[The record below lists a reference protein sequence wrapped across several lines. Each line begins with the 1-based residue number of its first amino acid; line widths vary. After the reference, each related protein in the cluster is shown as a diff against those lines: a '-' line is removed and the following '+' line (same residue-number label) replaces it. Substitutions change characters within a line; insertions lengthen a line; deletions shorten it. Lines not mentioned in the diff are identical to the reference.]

1 MSKANYDVTV
11 DFVGGSASDV
21 TQSMYLITFRGIQIL
36 MDCGLY
42 QSNNLCRDYRINH
55 NPIKGL
61 KPQEID
67 YIFISHAHTD
77 HCGALPR
84 LFAEGCRAKI
94 IVNKHNP
101 ILLPPI
107 TTFFVPKGG
116 KNNIT
121 NIAKEFLRA
130 MQRDWNVTSE

>member
-11 DFVGGSASDV
+11 ASVGGSASDV

-94 IVNKHNP
+94 IV
-101 ILLPPI
+101 
-107 TTFFVPKGG
+107 PKGN
-116 KNNIT
+116 KNLIG
-121 NIAKEFLRA
+121 L
-130 MQRDWNVTSE
+130 ML